1 MMGARHIGVPRCAS
15 GRICLRFVHLTTGGD
30 REGEPMTKISTATRA
45 AIKQEFPNL
54 TRDVKKFPVRAG
66 EEPWTLR
73 EAEELAALLLEDK
86 ERLERELQVADRELS
101 DLLRNS
107 GDGAGDDQADYG
119 SSALEREQEL
129 TLVNNMRDLLDQT
142 NHALDRIR
150 KGTYATCELTDLPIG
165 KARLQAFPRATLSVE
180 AKAREERRGA

>member
-1 MMGARHIGVPRCAS
+1 
-15 GRICLRFVHLTTGGD
+15 
-30 REGEPMTKISTATRA
+30 MTKLSTTTRA
-45 AIKQEFPNL
+45 ALKQEFPNL
-54 TRDVKKFPVRAG
+54 ARDVKSFPVRDG

-73 EAEELAALLLEDK
+73 EAEEQAALLLEEK
-86 ERLERELQVADRELS
+86 ERLEGELKAADAELS

-107 GDGAGDDQADYG
+107 GDGAGDDQADSG

-142 NHALDRIR
+142 KHALDRIR
-150 KGTYATCELTDLPIG
+150 NGTYATCEITGLPIG

-180 AKAREERRGA
+180 AKAREERR